1 MSTPDY
7 INCEIHKE
15 YHCYFY
21 CDHPNCKKFIC
32 AGCLCKAHY
41 SHNTYYIKY
50 VLTEQKEQLVSE
62 MEKMEKKIDEKIE
75 KSDSVLVSKKSDL
88 LSDLQE
94 LVFNSKTISSLR
106 KQLKE
111 YKERNAELLHQNL
124 ELNTEKK
131 KNETSNQTI
140 NQRFEEE
147 VKNKN
152 LENIELQGRL
162 TKAEQA
168 FKEEK
173 AKLID
178 EYDRKIN
185 DLNDKNL
192 IESEQSKSKVRKLEE
207 EMKSYI
213 DAKV

>member
-1 MSTPDY
+1 M
-7 INCEIHKE
+7 
-15 YHCYFY
+15 
-21 CDHPNCKKFIC
+21 
-32 AGCLCKAHY
+32 
-41 SHNTYYIKY
+41 
-50 VLTEQKEQLVSE
+50 
-62 MEKMEKKIDEKIE
+62 
-75 KSDSVLVSKKSDL
+75 
-88 LSDLQE
+88 
-94 LVFNSKTISSLR
+94 
-106 KQLKE
+106 
-111 YKERNAELLHQNL
+111 
-124 ELNTEKK
+124 
-131 KNETSNQTI
+131 
-140 NQRFEEE
+140 
-147 VKNKN
+147 
-152 LENIELQGRL
+152 QGRL